1 MGIPIGKIKR
11 EAFLFM
17 NKILFR
23 KEKYGKLFHWDRPFK
38 ASMLFSIFLS
48 PAAWYTFKIDHM
60 GSRVA
65 EAGNHILSRDDWSV
79 LILLYLFF
87 IAVLPPVIRVFL
99 SVDFTMEKSGNRRLF
114 LPAFLIMLFW
124 QMPFLLALYP
134 APGMNDTLFM
144 MENPL
149 YAGVQFPWLYSLV
162 YGYGSLAGKQ
172 IFGTREPVIFLLA
185 VAQLML
191 YAYGLTK
198 IVFWIK
204 ESVGKRAAAGL
215 YIYFTFLP
223 IIGNYGMAA
232 VRDGLFSLS
241 LTGWILLMIKKEWEK
256 RDYVYL
262 ALLSLGMMLLRNNG
276 VYIAALLIF
285 ASSFYRKQWKK
296 EAVILIFCALASIL
310 PGQIILNHHNWKPLF
325 QESMAIP
332 LQQMGRVLVMEG
344 SRSEETVNFMNH
356 LLPEEKW
363 KKDYSPAT
371 VDFVKWDDRFRR
383 NELNEEKEK
392 FLLAWADTGLRNPRI
407 YLEGWMTETYA
418 LWNLDP
424 LEHGVQSRFGWAL
437 SDENTRNMQPS
448 DNDMLALGDF
458 PMPFKVK
465 AFLGNYTYSGSRFL
479 GSGLCLWVTLFF
491 CLLFYCGG
499 KSRYIPAALPLLAN
513 TMTLLVSTPASA
525 VFRYSF
531 AYVLGLPL
539 LLILFLMR
547 NENGKS
553 IV

>member
-1 MGIPIGKIKR
+1 
-11 EAFLFM
+11 
-17 NKILFR
+17 
-23 KEKYGKLFHWDRPFK
+23 
-38 ASMLFSIFLS
+38 
-48 PAAWYTFKIDHM
+48 
-60 GSRVA
+60 
-65 EAGNHILSRDDWSV
+65 
-79 LILLYLFF
+79 
-87 IAVLPPVIRVFL
+87 
-99 SVDFTMEKSGNRRLF
+99 
-114 LPAFLIMLFW
+114 
-124 QMPFLLALYP
+124 
-134 APGMNDTLFM
+134 
-144 MENPL
+144 
-149 YAGVQFPWLYSLV
+149 
-162 YGYGSLAGKQ
+162 
-172 IFGTREPVIFLLA
+172 
-185 VAQLML
+185 ML

-383 NELNEEKEK
+383 
-392 FLLAWADTGLRNPRI
+392 P
-407 YLEGWMTETYA
+407 
-418 LWNLDP
+418 
-424 LEHGVQSRFGWAL
+424 
-437 SDENTRNMQPS
+437 TR
-448 DNDMLALGDF
+448 
-458 PMPFKVK
+458 
-465 AFLGNYTYSGSRFL
+465 
-479 GSGLCLWVTLFF
+479 
-491 CLLFYCGG
+491 
-499 KSRYIPAALPLLAN
+499 
-513 TMTLLVSTPASA
+513 
-525 VFRYSF
+525 
-531 AYVLGLPL
+531 
-539 LLILFLMR
+539 
-547 NENGKS
+547 
-553 IV
+553 